1 MTKVFDDKARKELVK
16 NYNPQEFKYNGI
28 PVREMT
34 VKPMTVKEARPYIAT
49 FHYSK
54 TMPDSTKYVF
64 GGYLGDTLCGI
75 VTYGM
80 GTGKNQYLSVIP
92 IIENGQYLE
101 LTRLWCAN
109 EMPKNTESK
118 LISTSL
124 KMLPPEIKLVI
135 SFADDSKNHAGTI
148 YQATNWYYLGS
159 NKGGKTL
166 ICEDGVIKHT
176 RLIGMYKKR
185 HPELKKLTNNEIM
198 KKYGWTYGEAGSK
211 HRYVQIRGTK
221 KEKKEMYKFFQDKIE
236 DYPKIKK
243 IKSFEVSEDEIIE
256 MEKMRMK
263 PMEEMP
269 NKDCEQ
275 MDIFSYI

>member
-1 MTKVFDDKARKELVK
+1 MTKVFDDKARKELLK
-16 NYNPQEFKYNGI
+16 NYNPQEFNYNGI

-64 GGYLGDTLCGI
+64 AGYLGDTLCGI

-92 IIENGQYLE
+92 TIENGQYLE

-185 HPELKKLTNNEIM
+185 HPELKKLTNGEIM
-198 KKYGWTYGEAGSK
+198 KMYGWTYGEAGSK

-221 KEKKEMYKFFQDKIE
+221 KEKKEMYKLFQDKIE

-243 IKSFEVSEDEIIE
+243 IKSLEVSEDEIIE
-256 MEKMRMK
+256 MEKMRIK
-263 PMEEMP
+263 P
-269 NKDCEQ
+269 KHILDS
-275 MDIFSYI
+275 I